1 MKYESEGEA
10 DTASQD
16 PPDLSDSESTD
27 SQDSD
32 RTIGPAYTVSELE
45 RAWYYYGIAHD
56 GEHPE
61 LLYRTSWEKKPW
73 VAPTGRV
80 ARPFYGT
87 PLNRIWDTVGPKID
101 NLVNAAVTKSYTINT
116 TRFFTVPDGESVKNG
131 TLGSVVVWISVH
143 PGSTS
148 ASTAHLVSQGI
159 LQLLTDNG
167 VTDVDVE

>member
-1 MKYESEGEA
+1 MKVKCRQLRERKVHSLSILLYFSLNVLFQALLDRRSFGA
-10 DTASQD
+10 RAS
-16 PPDLSDSESTD
+16 L
-27 SQDSD
+27 
-32 RTIGPAYTVSELE
+32 
-45 RAWYYYGIAHD
+45 YYYGIAHD